1 MSKPCTLFM
10 LTSVLGLCLASQTS
24 WADHPDGFGGWVDDG
39 AKAIVVQ
46 AEAMS
51 WSSKDVG
58 ALRAFFANR
67 AKTQSFINYFLGDAG
82 YIKSDSHPDGKAW
95 EANLGDYRLVDLDN
109 DGRLE
114 LVAAVDY
121 SGRAFYTQLAV
132 FTNKEGR
139 IVLAEVSGWAINDL
153 DQVIKDLDHDGRKEL
168 LLDRMPH
175 YRGADTIPGFP
186 DIYQYDGSTL
196 IQVDRQFKDYYL
208 KQQLPRIQ
216 KDLVDL
222 RAAAAEIQ
230 KQVTTAQNK
239 LGQEKLAAGE
249 QESLHD
255 ELNHN
260 TSILENCRG
269 NIVDLQAQIDEIHRL
284 FGN

>member
-1 MSKPCTLFM
+1 MIKQFAI
-10 LTSVLGLCLASQTS
+10 CLLSIFPGIITAAHASR
-24 WADHPDGFGGWVDDG
+24 ARPNDHYGVVEDQ
-39 AKAIVVQ
+39 ASAAIVAQ
-46 AEAMS
+46 AEALS
-51 WSSKDVG
+51 WSTKEAG
-58 ALRAFFANR
+58 PLRALFAR
-67 AKTQSFINYFLGDAG
+67 KEVVQTIANYFFGSEVLPAHLG
-82 YIKSDSHPDGKAW
+82 
-95 EANLGDYRLVDLDN
+95 NFRLADLNN
-109 DGRLE
+109 DGQLE
-114 LVAAVDY
+114 LVVSMDF
-121 SGRAFYTQLAV
+121 SGRGFYNMLGILTCKRKQMAFTYIDAW
-132 FTNKEGR
+132 N
-139 IVLAEVSGWAINDL
+139 INDL

-168 LLDRMPH
+168 LVNRMPH

-269 NIVDLQAQIDEIHRL
+269 NIVDLQAQIDEIHYL
-284 FGN
+284 FGD